1 LLGNFFTVGVGLDQ
15 FLQAAQLALDAGQTG
30 AQVFFLFGVDDSAHP
45 SLLGSSAIVEGFSK
59 LMIAFCDSARAVM
72 GKAVELGCSKAAEK
86 RVGRGMDER

>member
-1 LLGNFFTVGVGLDQ
+1 
-15 FLQAAQLALDAGQTG
+15 
-30 AQVFFLFGVDDSAHP
+30 
-45 SLLGSSAIVEGFSK
+45 VEGFSK